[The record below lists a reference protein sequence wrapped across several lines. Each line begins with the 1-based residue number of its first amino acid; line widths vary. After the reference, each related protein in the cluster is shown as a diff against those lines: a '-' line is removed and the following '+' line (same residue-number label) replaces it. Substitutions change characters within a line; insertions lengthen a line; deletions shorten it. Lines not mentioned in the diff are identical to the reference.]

1 MRLILVIALSLMA
14 LPSWANQLKS
24 VRIWPSPDNTRVVL
38 DMSSAPNFNYF
49 TLTGPDRLVIDLKG
63 ASNAANLAR
72 IENNSELVRKIRQST
87 PLEKGGLRLVMD
99 LSSAIKPVVF
109 PLAPAGPYGHRLVID
124 LPYEEK
130 RSAAAVQSTPVGG
143 KGKGVVIAIDPGHG
157 GEDPGSIG
165 PRRTYEKRVTLAV
178 SQKLAALIDREPGM
192 RAVLTRRGDY
202 FVDLNK
208 RSEIARKAKADLLV
222 SVHADSFHNAT
233 PRGASV
239 WVLSTNRAN
248 REMGSWLEKQEKQG
262 ELLGGVGKVL
272 AESDPNPYLAQTFL
286 DLSMDKSRAE
296 GYDVSR
302 QILRSMGKVARLH
315 KKAPEHAS
323 LAVLKAPDIPSVLV
337 ETGFISNHAEEK
349 LLATAS
355 YQDQLARAIFEGIR
369 NYYRAHPTK
378 GAMLTG
384 KGQASRPAATT
395 RSAPVAQQPVSQ
407 PRQVQLQPVVS
418 NKMPATARDGGATGT
433 GAGVIKPYS
442 AAAQETGAPVSSVG
456 DYDKSRML
464 RHVVQRGES
473 LSRLAEKHGVS
484 QSTLVEINQLRS
496 RDIQIGQTIYI
507 PQQGQSRSAAPVRS
521 DDKSQMIRHV
531 VKRGESLSRLA
542 EKHGVSQ
549 STLVEINQLRS
560 RDIQI
565 GQTIYIPQQGQSR
578 SAAPVRSDDK
588 SQMIR
593 HVVKRGESLSRLA
606 EKHGVSQA
614 RLVEINKLKSR
625 DIQVGQVLY
634 IPQN

>member
-222 SVHADSFHNAT
+222 SVHADSFHNST

-395 RSAPVAQQPVSQ
+395 RPASVTQQPVSQ
-407 PRQVQLQPVVS
+407 PRQVQSQPMVS
-418 NKMPATARDGGATGT
+418 NKMPATARDGGAASGS

-549 STLVEINQLRS
+549 
-560 RDIQI
+560 
-565 GQTIYIPQQGQSR
+565 
-578 SAAPVRSDDK
+578 
-588 SQMIR
+588 
-593 HVVKRGESLSRLA
+593 
-606 EKHGVSQA
+606 A

>member
-24 VRIWPSPDNTRVVL
+24 VRVWPSPDNTRVVL
-38 DMSSAPNFNYF
+38 DMSSAPNYNYF

-63 ASNAANLAR
+63 ANNVANLAS
-72 IENNSELVRKIRQST
+72 IGNNSELVRKIRESS
-87 PLEKGGLRLVMD
+87 PLEKGGLRLVLD
-99 LSSAIKPVVF
+99 LSSTIKPVVF

-130 RSAAAVQSTPVGG
+130 RSAAAVQATPVGG

-222 SVHADSFHNAT
+222 SVHADSFHNST

-349 LLATAS
+349 LLATPA
-355 YQDQLARAIFEGIR
+355 YQDKLARAIFEGIR

-395 RSAPVAQQPVSQ
+395 RPAPVAQQSVSQ
-407 PRQVQLQPVVS
+407 PRQVQSQPVVT
-418 NKMPATARDGGATGT
+418 NKMPATARDGGAATSS

-442 AAAQETGAPVSSVG
+442 AAVQETGAPVSNVG

-464 RHVVQRGES
+464 RYVVKRGES
-473 LSRLAEKHGVS
+473 LSRLAERHGVS
-484 QSTLVEINQLRS
+484 QSTLVEINRLRS

-507 PQQGQSRSAAPVRS
+507 PLQGQSRSAAPVRS

-542 EKHGVSQ
+542 EK
-549 STLVEINQLRS
+549 N
-560 RDIQI
+560 
-565 GQTIYIPQQGQSR
+565 
-578 SAAPVRSDDK
+578 
-588 SQMIR
+588 
-593 HVVKRGESLSRLA
+593 
-606 EKHGVSQA
+606 GVSQA

>member
-1 MRLILVIALSLMA
+1 MA

-24 VRIWPSPDNTRVVL
+24 VRVWPSPDNTRVVL
-38 DMSSAPNFNYF
+38 DMSSAPNYNYF

-63 ASNAANLAR
+63 ANNVANLAS
-72 IENNSELVRKIRQST
+72 IGNNSELVRKIRESS
-87 PLEKGGLRLVMD
+87 PLEKGGLRLVLD
-99 LSSAIKPVVF
+99 LSSTIKPVVF

-130 RSAAAVQSTPVGG
+130 RSAAAVQATPVG
-143 KGKGVVIAIDPGHG
+143 GKGVVIAIDPGHG

-222 SVHADSFHNAT
+222 SVHADSFHNST

-349 LLATAS
+349 LLATPA
-355 YQDQLARAIFEGIR
+355 YQDKLARAIFEGIR

-378 GAMLTG
+378 GALLTG

-395 RSAPVAQQPVSQ
+395 RPAPVAQQSVSQ
-407 PRQVQLQPVVS
+407 PRQVQSEPVVT
-418 NKMPATARDGGATGT
+418 NKMPATARNGGAATSS

-442 AAAQETGAPVSSVG
+442 AAVQETGAPVSNVG

-464 RHVVQRGES
+464 RHVVKRGES
-473 LSRLAEKHGVS
+473 LSRLAERHGVS

-542 EKHGVSQ
+542 EK
-549 STLVEINQLRS
+549 N
-560 RDIQI
+560 
-565 GQTIYIPQQGQSR
+565 
-578 SAAPVRSDDK
+578 
-588 SQMIR
+588 
-593 HVVKRGESLSRLA
+593 
-606 EKHGVSQA
+606 GVSQA

>member
-24 VRIWPSPDNTRVVL
+24 VRVWPSPDNTRVVL
-38 DMSSAPNFNYF
+38 DMSSAPNYNYF

-63 ASNAANLAR
+63 ANNVANLAS
-72 IENNSELVRKIRQST
+72 IGNNSELVRKIRESS
-87 PLEKGGLRLVMD
+87 PLEKGGLRLVLD
-99 LSSAIKPVVF
+99 LSSTIKPVVF

-130 RSAAAVQSTPVGG
+130 RSAAAVQATPVGG

-222 SVHADSFHNAT
+222 SVHADSFHNST

-349 LLATAS
+349 LLATPA
-355 YQDQLARAIFEGIR
+355 YQDKLARAIFEGIR

-378 GAMLTG
+378 GALLTG

-395 RSAPVAQQPVSQ
+395 RPAPVAQQSVSQ
-407 PRQVQLQPVVS
+407 PRQVQSEPVVT
-418 NKMPATARDGGATGT
+418 NKMPATARDGGAATSS

-442 AAAQETGAPVSSVG
+442 AAAQETGAPVSNVG

-464 RHVVQRGES
+464 RHVVKRGES
-473 LSRLAEKHGVS
+473 LSRLAERHGVS

-507 PQQGQSRSAAPVRS
+507 PLQGQSRSAAPVRS

-542 EKHGVSQ
+542 EK
-549 STLVEINQLRS
+549 N
-560 RDIQI
+560 
-565 GQTIYIPQQGQSR
+565 
-578 SAAPVRSDDK
+578 
-588 SQMIR
+588 
-593 HVVKRGESLSRLA
+593 
-606 EKHGVSQA
+606 GVSQA

>member
-1 MRLILVIALSLMA
+1 MA

-222 SVHADSFHNAT
+222 SVHADSFHNST

-407 PRQVQLQPVVS
+407 PRQVQSQPVVS
-418 NKMPATARDGGATGT
+418 NKMPATARDGGAATGS

-507 PQQGQSRSAAPVRS
+507 PQQGQSRSA
-521 DDKSQMIRHV
+521 
-531 VKRGESLSRLA
+531 
-542 EKHGVSQ
+542 
-549 STLVEINQLRS
+549 T
-560 RDIQI
+560 
-565 GQTIYIPQQGQSR
+565 
-578 SAAPVRSDDK
+578 PVRSDDK

>member
-1 MRLILVIALSLMA
+1 MA

-38 DMSSAPNFNYF
+38 DMSSAPNYNYF

-143 KGKGVVIAIDPGHG
+143 KGVVIAIDPGHG

-192 RAVLTRRGDY
+192 RAVMTRRGDY

-222 SVHADSFHNAT
+222 SIHADSFHNST

-384 KGQASRPAATT
+384 KGQVSQPVATT
-395 RSAPVAQQPVSQ
+395 RPAPVARQPVSQ
-407 PRQVQLQPVVS
+407 PRQTQSQPVVT
-418 NKMPATARDGGATGT
+418 NKMPATARDGGAGSGS

-442 AAAQETGAPVSSVG
+442 AAAQESGAPVSSVG

-464 RHVVQRGES
+464 
-473 LSRLAEKHGVS
+473 
-484 QSTLVEINQLRS
+484 
-496 RDIQIGQTIYI
+496 
-507 PQQGQSRSAAPVRS
+507 
-521 DDKSQMIRHV
+521 RHV

-578 SAAPVRSDDK
+578 AAAPVRGDDK

-625 DIQVGQVLY
+625 NIQVGQVLY

>member
-72 IENNSELVRKIRQST
+72 IENNSELVRKVRQST
-87 PLEKGGLRLVMD
+87 PQEKGGLRLVLD

-192 RAVLTRRGDY
+192 RAVLTRRSDY

-222 SVHADSFHNAT
+222 SIHADSFHNST

-337 ETGFISNHAEEK
+337 ETGFISNHAEEQ

-355 YQDQLARAIFEGIR
+355 YQDQLARAVFEGIR

-384 KGQASRPAATT
+384 KGQTSRPAATT
-395 RSAPVAQQPVSQ
+395 RSAPVAQQPV
-407 PRQVQLQPVVS
+407 VT
-418 NKMPATARDGGATGT
+418 NKMPATARDGAAATGS

-442 AAAQETGAPVSSVG
+442 AAAQEAGAPVSSVG

-507 PQQGQSRSAAPVRS
+507 PQQGQSR
-521 DDKSQMIRHV
+521 
-531 VKRGESLSRLA
+531 
-542 EKHGVSQ
+542 
-549 STLVEINQLRS
+549 N
-560 RDIQI
+560 
-565 GQTIYIPQQGQSR
+565 
-578 SAAPVRSDDK
+578 AAPVRSDDK

-625 DIQVGQVLY
+625 NIQVGQVLY

>member
-1 MRLILVIALSLMA
+1 MA

-38 DMSSAPNFNYF
+38 DMSSAPNYNYF

-178 SQKLAALIDREPGM
+178 SLKLAALIDREPGM
-192 RAVLTRRGDY
+192 RAVMTRRGDY

-222 SVHADSFHNAT
+222 SIHADSFHNST

-384 KGQASRPAATT
+384 KGQVSQPVATT
-395 RSAPVAQQPVSQ
+395 RPAPVARQPVSQ
-407 PRQVQLQPVVS
+407 PRQTQSQPVVT
-418 NKMPATARDGGATGT
+418 NKMPATVRDGGAGSGS

-442 AAAQETGAPVSSVG
+442 AAAQESGAPVSSVG

-464 RHVVQRGES
+464 
-473 LSRLAEKHGVS
+473 
-484 QSTLVEINQLRS
+484 
-496 RDIQIGQTIYI
+496 
-507 PQQGQSRSAAPVRS
+507 
-521 DDKSQMIRHV
+521 RHV

-625 DIQVGQVLY
+625 NIQVGQVLY

>member
-24 VRIWPSPDNTRVVL
+24 VRVWPSPDNTRVVL

-49 TLTGPDRLVIDLKG
+49 TLSGPSRLVIDLKG

-72 IENNSELVRKIRQST
+72 IENKSELVRKIREST
-87 PLEKGGLRLVMD
+87 PLEKGSMRLVLD
-99 LSSAIKPVVF
+99 LSSSIKPVVF

-130 RSAAAVQSTPVGG
+130 GGATAQPAPVGG
-143 KGKGVVIAIDPGHG
+143 QGKAIVIAIDPGHG

-192 RAVLTRRGDY
+192 RAVMTRRGDY
-202 FVDLNK
+202 FVALNK

-222 SVHADSFHNAT
+222 SVHADSFHNST

-302 QILRSMGKVARLH
+302 QILRSMGRVARLH

-369 NYYRAHPTK
+369 NYYRSHPTK
-378 GAMLTG
+378 GPMMTG
-384 KGQASRPAATT
+384 KGQQLAS
-395 RSAPVAQQPVSQ
+395 VSQ
-407 PRQVQLQPVVS
+407 PAAKKAAVAPAPRQQVA
-418 NKMPATARDGGATGT
+418 NRMPATVPSRSSDGGAPVSSVGSAS
-433 GAGVIKPYS
+433 GAGVIKPYKV
-442 AAAQETGAPVSSVG
+442 AAKEPSMPVASS
-456 DYDKSRML
+456 
-464 RHVVQRGES
+464 QR
-473 LSRLAEKHGVS
+473 
-484 QSTLVEINQLRS
+484 
-496 RDIQIGQTIYI
+496 
-507 PQQGQSRSAAPVRS
+507 

-531 VKRGESLSRLA
+531 VTRG
-542 EKHGVSQ
+542 Q
-549 STLVEINQLRS
+549 
-560 RDIQI
+560 
-565 GQTIYIPQQGQSR
+565 
-578 SAAPVRSDDK
+578 
-588 SQMIR
+588 
-593 HVVKRGESLSRLA
+593 SLSRLA

-625 DIQVGQVLY
+625 DIQIGQVLY

>member
-24 VRIWPSPDNTRVVL
+24 VRVWPSPDNTRVVL

-49 TLTGPDRLVIDLKG
+49 TLSGPSRLVIDLKG

-72 IENNSELVRKIRQST
+72 IENKSELVRKIREST
-87 PLEKGGLRLVMD
+87 PLEKGSMRLVLD
-99 LSSAIKPVVF
+99 LSSSIKPVVF

-130 RSAAAVQSTPVGG
+130 GGATAQPAPVGG
-143 KGKGVVIAIDPGHG
+143 QGKAIVISIDPGHG

-192 RAVLTRRGDY
+192 RAVMTRRGDY

-222 SVHADSFHNAT
+222 SVHADSFHNST

-302 QILRSMGKVARLH
+302 QILRSMGRVARLH

-369 NYYRAHPTK
+369 NYYRSHPTK
-378 GAMLTG
+378 GPMMTG
-384 KGQASRPAATT
+384 KGQQVAS
-395 RSAPVAQQPVSQ
+395 VSQ
-407 PRQVQLQPVVS
+407 PAAKKAAVAPAPRQQVA
-418 NKMPATARDGGATGT
+418 NRMPATVPSRSSDGGAPVSSVGSAS
-433 GAGVIKPYS
+433 GAGVIKPYKV
-442 AAAQETGAPVSSVG
+442 AAKEPSMPVASS
-456 DYDKSRML
+456 
-464 RHVVQRGES
+464 QR
-473 LSRLAEKHGVS
+473 
-484 QSTLVEINQLRS
+484 
-496 RDIQIGQTIYI
+496 
-507 PQQGQSRSAAPVRS
+507 

-531 VKRGESLSRLA
+531 VTRG
-542 EKHGVSQ
+542 Q
-549 STLVEINQLRS
+549 
-560 RDIQI
+560 
-565 GQTIYIPQQGQSR
+565 
-578 SAAPVRSDDK
+578 
-588 SQMIR
+588 
-593 HVVKRGESLSRLA
+593 SLSRLA

-625 DIQVGQVLY
+625 DIQIGQVLY

>member
-222 SVHADSFHNAT
+222 SVHADSFHNST

-407 PRQVQLQPVVS
+407 PRQVQSQPVVS
-418 NKMPATARDGGATGT
+418 NKMPATARDGGAATGS

-507 PQQGQSRSAAPVRS
+507 PQQGQSRSA
-521 DDKSQMIRHV
+521 
-531 VKRGESLSRLA
+531 
-542 EKHGVSQ
+542 
-549 STLVEINQLRS
+549 T
-560 RDIQI
+560 
-565 GQTIYIPQQGQSR
+565 
-578 SAAPVRSDDK
+578 PVRSDDK

>member
-1 MRLILVIALSLMA
+1 MA

-38 DMSSAPNFNYF
+38 DMSSAPNYNYF

-130 RSAAAVQSTPVGG
+130 RSAAAVQATPVGG

-222 SVHADSFHNAT
+222 SVHADSFHNST

-384 KGQASRPAATT
+384 KGQVSQPVATT
-395 RSAPVAQQPVSQ
+395 RPAPVARQPVSQ
-407 PRQVQLQPVVS
+407 PRQTQSQPVVT
-418 NKMPATARDGGATGT
+418 NKMPATARDSGT
-433 GAGVIKPYS
+433 ASGSGAGVIKPYS
-442 AAAQETGAPVSSVG
+442 AAAQESGAPVSSVG

-464 RHVVQRGES
+464 
-473 LSRLAEKHGVS
+473 
-484 QSTLVEINQLRS
+484 
-496 RDIQIGQTIYI
+496 
-507 PQQGQSRSAAPVRS
+507 
-521 DDKSQMIRHV
+521 RHV

-625 DIQVGQVLY
+625 NIQVGQVLY

>member
-1 MRLILVIALSLMA
+1 MA

-384 KGQASRPAATT
+384 KGEVSQPAAT
-395 RSAPVAQQPVSQ
+395 RPAPVARQPVSQ
-407 PRQVQLQPVVS
+407 PRQVQPQPVVS
-418 NKMPATARDGGATGT
+418 NKMPATARDGGATST

-549 STLVEINQLRS
+549 
-560 RDIQI
+560 
-565 GQTIYIPQQGQSR
+565 
-578 SAAPVRSDDK
+578 
-588 SQMIR
+588 
-593 HVVKRGESLSRLA
+593 
-606 EKHGVSQA
+606 A

>member
-222 SVHADSFHNAT
+222 SVHADSFHNST

-384 KGQASRPAATT
+384 KGQASRPTATT

-407 PRQVQLQPVVS
+407 PRQVQSQPVVS
-418 NKMPATARDGGATGT
+418 NKMPATARDGGAATGS

-549 STLVEINQLRS
+549 
-560 RDIQI
+560 
-565 GQTIYIPQQGQSR
+565 
-578 SAAPVRSDDK
+578 
-588 SQMIR
+588 
-593 HVVKRGESLSRLA
+593 
-606 EKHGVSQA
+606 A

>member
-1 MRLILVIALSLMA
+1 MA

-24 VRIWPSPDNTRVVL
+24 VRVWPSPDNTRVVL

-49 TLTGPDRLVIDLKG
+49 TLSGPSRLVIDLKG

-72 IENNSELVRKIRQST
+72 IENKSELVRKIREST
-87 PLEKGGLRLVMD
+87 PLEKGSMRLVLD
-99 LSSAIKPVVF
+99 LSSSIKPVVF

-130 RSAAAVQSTPVGG
+130 GGATAQPAPVGG
-143 KGKGVVIAIDPGHG
+143 QGKAIVIAIDPGHG

-192 RAVLTRRGDY
+192 RAVMTRRGDY

-222 SVHADSFHNAT
+222 SVHADSFHNST

-302 QILRSMGKVARLH
+302 QILRSMGRVARLH

-369 NYYRAHPTK
+369 NYYRSHPTK
-378 GAMLTG
+378 GPMMTG
-384 KGQASRPAATT
+384 KGQQVAS
-395 RSAPVAQQPVSQ
+395 VSQ
-407 PRQVQLQPVVS
+407 PAAKKAAVAPAPRQQVA
-418 NKMPATARDGGATGT
+418 NRMPATVPSRSSDGGAPVSSVGSAS
-433 GAGVIKPYS
+433 GAGVIKPYKV
-442 AAAQETGAPVSSVG
+442 AAKEPSVPVASS
-456 DYDKSRML
+456 
-464 RHVVQRGES
+464 QR
-473 LSRLAEKHGVS
+473 
-484 QSTLVEINQLRS
+484 
-496 RDIQIGQTIYI
+496 
-507 PQQGQSRSAAPVRS
+507 

-531 VKRGESLSRLA
+531 VTRG
-542 EKHGVSQ
+542 Q
-549 STLVEINQLRS
+549 
-560 RDIQI
+560 
-565 GQTIYIPQQGQSR
+565 
-578 SAAPVRSDDK
+578 
-588 SQMIR
+588 
-593 HVVKRGESLSRLA
+593 SLSRLA

-625 DIQVGQVLY
+625 DIQIGQVLY

>member
-1 MRLILVIALSLMA
+1 
-14 LPSWANQLKS
+14 
-24 VRIWPSPDNTRVVL
+24 VL

-222 SVHADSFHNAT
+222 SIHADSFHNST

-349 LLATAS
+349 LLAAAS

-384 KGQASRPAATT
+384 KGQVSQPVATT
-395 RSAPVAQQPVSQ
+395 RPAPVARQPVSQ
-407 PRQVQLQPVVS
+407 PRQTQSQPVVT
-418 NKMPATARDGGATGT
+418 NKMPATARDGGAGSGS

-442 AAAQETGAPVSSVG
+442 AAAQESGAPVSSVG

-464 RHVVQRGES
+464 
-473 LSRLAEKHGVS
+473 
-484 QSTLVEINQLRS
+484 
-496 RDIQIGQTIYI
+496 
-507 PQQGQSRSAAPVRS
+507 
-521 DDKSQMIRHV
+521 RHV

-578 SAAPVRSDDK
+578 SAAPVRNDDK
-588 SQMIR
+588 SQMLR

-625 DIQVGQVLY
+625 NIQVGQVLY

>member
-49 TLTGPDRLVIDLKG
+49 TLSGPDRLVIDLKG

-72 IENNSELVRKIRQST
+72 VENNSELVRKIRQST

-143 KGKGVVIAIDPGHG
+143 KGRGVVIAIDPGHG

-165 PRRTYEKRVTLAV
+165 PRRTYEKRVTMAV

-222 SVHADSFHNAT
+222 SVHADSFHNST

-395 RSAPVAQQPVSQ
+395 RPAPVAQQPVSQ
-407 PRQVQLQPVVS
+407 PRQVQSQPVVT
-418 NKMPATARDGGATGT
+418 NKMPATARDGGAATGS

-442 AAAQETGAPVSSVG
+442 AAAQESGAPVSNVG
-456 DYDKSRML
+456 DYDKSRMI

-507 PQQGQSRSAAPVRS
+507 PQQGPSRSAAPVRS
-521 DDKSQMIRHV
+521 DDKSQMIR
-531 VKRGESLSRLA
+531 
-542 EKHGVSQ
+542 
-549 STLVEINQLRS
+549 
-560 RDIQI
+560 
-565 GQTIYIPQQGQSR
+565 Y
-578 SAAPVRSDDK
+578 
-588 SQMIR
+588 
-593 HVVKRGESLSRLA
+593 VVKRGESLSRLA

>member
-1 MRLILVIALSLMA
+1 MA

-38 DMSSAPNFNYF
+38 DMSSAPNYNYF

-192 RAVLTRRGDY
+192 RAVMTRRGDY

-222 SVHADSFHNAT
+222 SVHADSFHNST

-384 KGQASRPAATT
+384 KGQVSQPVATT
-395 RSAPVAQQPVSQ
+395 RPAPVARQPVSQ
-407 PRQVQLQPVVS
+407 PRQTQSQPVVT
-418 NKMPATARDGGATGT
+418 NKMPATARDSGT
-433 GAGVIKPYS
+433 ASGSGVGVIKPYS
-442 AAAQETGAPVSSVG
+442 AAAQESGAPVSSVG

-464 RHVVQRGES
+464 
-473 LSRLAEKHGVS
+473 
-484 QSTLVEINQLRS
+484 
-496 RDIQIGQTIYI
+496 
-507 PQQGQSRSAAPVRS
+507 
-521 DDKSQMIRHV
+521 RHV

-549 STLVEINQLRS
+549 STLVESNQLRS

-625 DIQVGQVLY
+625 NIQVGQVLY

>member
-38 DMSSAPNFNYF
+38 DMSSAPNYNYF

-63 ASNAANLAR
+63 ASNTANLAR

-192 RAVLTRRGDY
+192 RAVMTRRGDY

-222 SVHADSFHNAT
+222 SIHADSFHNST

-384 KGQASRPAATT
+384 KGQVSQPVATT
-395 RSAPVAQQPVSQ
+395 RPAPVARQPVSQ
-407 PRQVQLQPVVS
+407 PRQTQSQPMVT
-418 NKMPATARDGGATGT
+418 NKMPATARDGGTGSGS

-442 AAAQETGAPVSSVG
+442 AAAQESGAPVSSVG

-464 RHVVQRGES
+464 
-473 LSRLAEKHGVS
+473 
-484 QSTLVEINQLRS
+484 
-496 RDIQIGQTIYI
+496 
-507 PQQGQSRSAAPVRS
+507 
-521 DDKSQMIRHV
+521 RHV

-625 DIQVGQVLY
+625 NIQVGQVLY

>member
-1 MRLILVIALSLMA
+1 MA

-38 DMSSAPNFNYF
+38 DMSSAPNYNYF

-222 SVHADSFHNAT
+222 SVHADSFHNST

-384 KGQASRPAATT
+384 KGQVSQPVATT
-395 RSAPVAQQPVSQ
+395 RPAPVARHPVSQ
-407 PRQVQLQPVVS
+407 PRQTQSQPVVT
-418 NKMPATARDGGATGT
+418 NKMPATARDGGAGSGS

-442 AAAQETGAPVSSVG
+442 AAAQESGAPVSSVG

-464 RHVVQRGES
+464 
-473 LSRLAEKHGVS
+473 
-484 QSTLVEINQLRS
+484 
-496 RDIQIGQTIYI
+496 
-507 PQQGQSRSAAPVRS
+507 
-521 DDKSQMIRHV
+521 RHV

-578 SAAPVRSDDK
+578 ATAPVRSDDK

-625 DIQVGQVLY
+625 NIQVGQVLY

>member
-1 MRLILVIALSLMA
+1 MA
-14 LPSWANQLKS
+14 LPTWANQLKS
-24 VRIWPSPDNTRVVL
+24 VRVWPSPDNTRVVL

-49 TLTGPDRLVIDLKG
+49 TLTGPSRLVIDLKG

-72 IENNSELVRKIRQST
+72 IENKSELVRKIREST
-87 PLEKGGLRLVMD
+87 PLEQGSLRLVLD
-99 LSSAIKPVVF
+99 LSSSIKPVVF

-130 RSAAAVQSTPVGG
+130 GSATAQPAPVGG
-143 KGKGVVIAIDPGHG
+143 KGKAIVIAIDPGHG

-165 PRRTYEKRVTLAV
+165 PRRTYEKRVTLSV

-222 SVHADSFHNAT
+222 SVHADSFHNST

-296 GYDVSR
+296 GYEVSR
-302 QILRSMGKVARLH
+302 QILRSMGRVARLH

-369 NYYRAHPTK
+369 AYYRSHPTK
-378 GAMLTG
+378 GPMLTG
-384 KGQASRPAATT
+384 KGQQVASKQATSRPAPASRPVAASKPAT
-395 RSAPVAQQPVSQ
+395 QPVQ
-407 PRQVQLQPVVS
+407 QVVT
-418 NKMPATARDGGATGT
+418 NRMPATEPYRVGDGGAPVSSVGSAS
-433 GAGVIKPYS
+433 GAGVIKPYKVVAKEPS
-442 AAAQETGAPVSSVG
+442 APVSSVQSN
-456 DYDKSRML
+456 DKSR
-464 RHVVQRGES
+464 
-473 LSRLAEKHGVS
+473 
-484 QSTLVEINQLRS
+484 
-496 RDIQIGQTIYI
+496 
-507 PQQGQSRSAAPVRS
+507 
-521 DDKSQMIRHV
+521 MIRHV
-531 VKRGESLSRLA
+531 VTRG
-542 EKHGVSQ
+542 Q
-549 STLVEINQLRS
+549 
-560 RDIQI
+560 
-565 GQTIYIPQQGQSR
+565 
-578 SAAPVRSDDK
+578 
-588 SQMIR
+588 
-593 HVVKRGESLSRLA
+593 SLSRLA

-625 DIQVGQVLY
+625 EIQIGQVLY
-634 IPQN
+634 IPQD

>member
-1 MRLILVIALSLMA
+1 MA

-222 SVHADSFHNAT
+222 SVHADSFHNST

-395 RSAPVAQQPVSQ
+395 RPTSVAQQPVSQ
-407 PRQVQLQPVVS
+407 PRQVQSQPVVS
-418 NKMPATARDGGATGT
+418 NKMPATARDGGAATGT

-549 STLVEINQLRS
+549 
-560 RDIQI
+560 
-565 GQTIYIPQQGQSR
+565 
-578 SAAPVRSDDK
+578 
-588 SQMIR
+588 
-593 HVVKRGESLSRLA
+593 
-606 EKHGVSQA
+606 A

>member
-1 MRLILVIALSLMA
+1 MA

-38 DMSSAPNFNYF
+38 DMSSAPNYNYF

-130 RSAAAVQSTPVGG
+130 RSAAAVQATPVGG

-222 SVHADSFHNAT
+222 SIHADSFHNST

-384 KGQASRPAATT
+384 KGQVSQPVATT
-395 RSAPVAQQPVSQ
+395 RPAPVARQPVSQ
-407 PRQVQLQPVVS
+407 PRQTQSQPVVT
-418 NKMPATARDGGATGT
+418 NKMPATARDSGT
-433 GAGVIKPYS
+433 VSGSGAGVIKPYS
-442 AAAQETGAPVSSVG
+442 AATQESGAPVSSVG

-464 RHVVQRGES
+464 RHVVKRGES
-473 LSRLAEKHGVS
+473 LSRLAETHGVS

-507 PQQGQSRSAAPVRS
+507 PQQGQSRA
-521 DDKSQMIRHV
+521 
-531 VKRGESLSRLA
+531 
-542 EKHGVSQ
+542 
-549 STLVEINQLRS
+549 
-560 RDIQI
+560 
-565 GQTIYIPQQGQSR
+565 
-578 SAAPVRSDDK
+578 AAPVRSDDK

-625 DIQVGQVLY
+625 NIQVGQVLY

>member
-24 VRIWPSPDNTRVVL
+24 VRVWPSPDNTRVVL
-38 DMSSAPNFNYF
+38 DMSSAPNYNYF

-63 ASNAANLAR
+63 ANNVANLAR
-72 IENNSELVRKIRQST
+72 IGNNSELVRKIRESS
-87 PLEKGGLRLVMD
+87 PLEKGGLRLVLD
-99 LSSAIKPVVF
+99 LSSTIKPVVF

-130 RSAAAVQSTPVGG
+130 RSAAAVQATPVGG

-222 SVHADSFHNAT
+222 SVHADSFHNST

-302 QILRSMGKVARLH
+302 QILSSMGKVARLH

-349 LLATAS
+349 LLATPA
-355 YQDQLARAIFEGIR
+355 YQDKLARAIFEGIR

-395 RSAPVAQQPVSQ
+395 RPAPVAQQSVSQ
-407 PRQVQLQPVVS
+407 PRQVQSQPVVT
-418 NKMPATARDGGATGT
+418 NKMPATARDGGAATSS

-442 AAAQETGAPVSSVG
+442 AAAQETGAPVSNVG

-464 RHVVQRGES
+464 RHVVKRGES
-473 LSRLAEKHGVS
+473 LSRLAERHGVS

-542 EKHGVSQ
+542 EK
-549 STLVEINQLRS
+549 N
-560 RDIQI
+560 
-565 GQTIYIPQQGQSR
+565 
-578 SAAPVRSDDK
+578 
-588 SQMIR
+588 
-593 HVVKRGESLSRLA
+593 
-606 EKHGVSQA
+606 GVSQA

>member
-24 VRIWPSPDNTRVVL
+24 VRVWPSPDNTRVVL
-38 DMSSAPNFNYF
+38 DMSSAPNYNYF

-63 ASNAANLAR
+63 ANNVANLAS
-72 IENNSELVRKIRQST
+72 IGNNSELVRKIRESS
-87 PLEKGGLRLVMD
+87 PLEKGGLRLVLD
-99 LSSAIKPVVF
+99 LSSTIKPVVF

-130 RSAAAVQSTPVGG
+130 RSAAAVQATPVGG

-222 SVHADSFHNAT
+222 SVHADSFHNST

-302 QILRSMGKVARLH
+302 QILSSMGKVARLH

-378 GAMLTG
+378 GALLSG

-395 RSAPVAQQPVSQ
+395 RPAPVAQQSVSQ
-407 PRQVQLQPVVS
+407 PRQVQSQPVVT
-418 NKMPATARDGGATGT
+418 NKMPATARDGGAATSS

-442 AAAQETGAPVSSVG
+442 AAAQETGAPVSNVG

-464 RHVVQRGES
+464 RHVVKRGES
-473 LSRLAEKHGVS
+473 LSRLAERHGVS

-507 PQQGQSRSAAPVRS
+507 PQQGQSRSAAPVRI

-542 EKHGVSQ
+542 EK
-549 STLVEINQLRS
+549 N
-560 RDIQI
+560 
-565 GQTIYIPQQGQSR
+565 
-578 SAAPVRSDDK
+578 
-588 SQMIR
+588 
-593 HVVKRGESLSRLA
+593 
-606 EKHGVSQA
+606 GVSQA
-614 RLVEINKLKSR
+614 RLVEINKLQSR

>member
-1 MRLILVIALSLMA
+1 MRLILVIALSLLA

-24 VRIWPSPDNTRVVL
+24 VRVWPSPDNTRVVL
-38 DMSSAPNFNYF
+38 DMSSTPNYNYF

-63 ASNAANLAR
+63 ASNVTNLAR
-72 IENNSELVRKIRQST
+72 IENKSELVRKIRESS
-87 PLEKGGLRLVMD
+87 PLEKGGLRLVLD
-99 LSSAIKPVVF
+99 LSSTIKPVVF

-130 RSAAAVQSTPVGG
+130 ASAAVQATPVGG

-222 SVHADSFHNAT
+222 SVHADSFHNST

-302 QILRSMGKVARLH
+302 QILRSLGRVARLH

-337 ETGFISNHAEEK
+337 ETGFISNHAEEQ

-378 GAMLTG
+378 GAMLTS
-384 KGQASRPAATT
+384 KGQGSNKQAAVSRPAPA
-395 RSAPVAQQPVSQ
+395 SKPVAVSKPAAQPVQ
-407 PRQVQLQPVVS
+407 QVVT
-418 NKMPATARDGGATGT
+418 NRMPATEPNRSSDGGAPVSSVGGSSS
-433 GAGVIKPYS
+433 GAGVIKPYVV
-442 AAAQETGAPVSSVG
+442 AAKEPSAPVASVQSN
-456 DYDKSRML
+456 DKANML
-464 RHVVQRGES
+464 RHVVTRGQS
-473 LSRLAEKHGVS
+473 LSRLAEK
-484 QSTLVEINQLRS
+484 
-496 RDIQIGQTIYI
+496 Y
-507 PQQGQSRSAAPVRS
+507 
-521 DDKSQMIRHV
+521 
-531 VKRGESLSRLA
+531 
-542 EKHGVSQ
+542 
-549 STLVEINQLRS
+549 
-560 RDIQI
+560 
-565 GQTIYIPQQGQSR
+565 
-578 SAAPVRSDDK
+578 
-588 SQMIR
+588 
-593 HVVKRGESLSRLA
+593 
-606 EKHGVSQA
+606 GVSQA

-625 DIQVGQVLY
+625 DIQIGQVLY
-634 IPQN
+634 IPQK

>member
-24 VRIWPSPDNTRVVL
+24 VRVWPSPDNTRVVL

-49 TLTGPDRLVIDLKG
+49 TLSGPSRLVIDLKG

-72 IENNSELVRKIRQST
+72 IENKSELVRKIREST
-87 PLEKGGLRLVMD
+87 PLEKGSMRLVLD
-99 LSSAIKPVVF
+99 LSSSIKPVVF

-130 RSAAAVQSTPVGG
+130 GGATAQPAPVGG
-143 KGKGVVIAIDPGHG
+143 QGKAIVIAIDPGHG

-165 PRRTYEKRVTLAV
+165 PRRTYEKRVTLSV

-192 RAVLTRRGDY
+192 RAVMTRRGDY

-222 SVHADSFHNAT
+222 SVHADSFHNST

-296 GYDVSR
+296 GYEVSR
-302 QILRSMGKVARLH
+302 QILRSMGRVARLH

-369 NYYRAHPTK
+369 SYYRSHPTK
-378 GAMLTG
+378 GPMMTG
-384 KGQASRPAATT
+384 KGQQVASASQPAAKKAAV
-395 RSAPVAQQPVSQ
+395 APAPQQ
-407 PRQVQLQPVVS
+407 QVT
-418 NKMPATARDGGATGT
+418 NRMPATVPSRSSDGGAPVSSVGSAS
-433 GAGVIKPYS
+433 GAGVIKPYKV
-442 AAAQETGAPVSSVG
+442 AAKEPSVPVASVQSN
-456 DYDKSRML
+456 DKSR
-464 RHVVQRGES
+464 
-473 LSRLAEKHGVS
+473 
-484 QSTLVEINQLRS
+484 
-496 RDIQIGQTIYI
+496 
-507 PQQGQSRSAAPVRS
+507 
-521 DDKSQMIRHV
+521 MIRHV
-531 VKRGESLSRLA
+531 VTRG
-542 EKHGVSQ
+542 Q
-549 STLVEINQLRS
+549 
-560 RDIQI
+560 
-565 GQTIYIPQQGQSR
+565 
-578 SAAPVRSDDK
+578 
-588 SQMIR
+588 
-593 HVVKRGESLSRLA
+593 SLSRLA

-625 DIQVGQVLY
+625 DIQIGQVLY

>member
-1 MRLILVIALSLMA
+1 MA

-38 DMSSAPNFNYF
+38 DMSSAPNYNYF

-130 RSAAAVQSTPVGG
+130 RSAAAVQATPVGG

-192 RAVLTRRGDY
+192 RAVMTRRGDY

-222 SVHADSFHNAT
+222 SIHADSFHNST

-384 KGQASRPAATT
+384 KGQVSQPVATT
-395 RSAPVAQQPVSQ
+395 RPAPVARQPVSQ
-407 PRQVQLQPVVS
+407 PRQTQSQPVVT
-418 NKMPATARDGGATGT
+418 NKMPATARDGGAGSGS

-442 AAAQETGAPVSSVG
+442 AAAQESGAPVSSVG

-464 RHVVQRGES
+464 
-473 LSRLAEKHGVS
+473 
-484 QSTLVEINQLRS
+484 
-496 RDIQIGQTIYI
+496 
-507 PQQGQSRSAAPVRS
+507 
-521 DDKSQMIRHV
+521 RHV

-578 SAAPVRSDDK
+578 AAAPVRSDDK

-625 DIQVGQVLY
+625 NIQVGQVLY

>member
-24 VRIWPSPDNTRVVL
+24 VRVWPSPDNTRVVL
-38 DMSSAPNFNYF
+38 DMSSAPNYNYF

-63 ASNAANLAR
+63 ANNVANLAS
-72 IENNSELVRKIRQST
+72 IGNNSELVRKIRESS
-87 PLEKGGLRLVMD
+87 PLEKGGLRLVLD
-99 LSSAIKPVVF
+99 LSSTIKPVVF

-130 RSAAAVQSTPVGG
+130 RSAAAVQATPVG
-143 KGKGVVIAIDPGHG
+143 GKGVVIAIDPGHG

-222 SVHADSFHNAT
+222 SVHADSFHNST

-349 LLATAS
+349 LLATPA
-355 YQDQLARAIFEGIR
+355 YQDKLARAIFEGIR

-378 GAMLTG
+378 GALLTG

-395 RSAPVAQQPVSQ
+395 RPAPVAQQSVSQ
-407 PRQVQLQPVVS
+407 PRQVQSEPVVT
-418 NKMPATARDGGATGT
+418 NKMPATARNGGAATSS

-442 AAAQETGAPVSSVG
+442 AAVQETGAPVSNVG

-464 RHVVQRGES
+464 RHVVKRGES
-473 LSRLAEKHGVS
+473 LSRLAERHGVS

-507 PQQGQSRSAAPVRS
+507 PQQGQIRSAAPVRS
-521 DDKSQMIRHV
+521 DDKPQMIRHV

-542 EKHGVSQ
+542 EK
-549 STLVEINQLRS
+549 N
-560 RDIQI
+560 
-565 GQTIYIPQQGQSR
+565 
-578 SAAPVRSDDK
+578 
-588 SQMIR
+588 
-593 HVVKRGESLSRLA
+593 
-606 EKHGVSQA
+606 GVSQA

>member
-63 ASNAANLAR
+63 ASNATNLAR

-222 SVHADSFHNAT
+222 SVHADSFHNST

-302 QILRSMGKVARLH
+302 QILRSLGKVARLH

-349 LLATAS
+349 LLATSS

-395 RSAPVAQQPVSQ
+395 RSAPVASQPVSQ
-407 PRQVQLQPVVS
+407 PKPVQSQPVVT
-418 NKMPATARDGGATGT
+418 NKMPATVRDGAAATGS

-442 AAAQETGAPVSSVG
+442 EAAQDSGAPVSNVG

-464 RHVVQRGES
+464 
-473 LSRLAEKHGVS
+473 
-484 QSTLVEINQLRS
+484 
-496 RDIQIGQTIYI
+496 
-507 PQQGQSRSAAPVRS
+507 
-521 DDKSQMIRHV
+521 RHV

-578 SAAPVRSDDK
+578 AAAPVRSDDK

-625 DIQVGQVLY
+625 NIQVGQVLY

>member
-1 MRLILVIALSLMA
+1 MA

-192 RAVLTRRGDY
+192 RAVMTRRGDY

-222 SVHADSFHNAT
+222 SIHADSFHNST

-384 KGQASRPAATT
+384 KGQASRPVATT

-407 PRQVQLQPVVS
+407 PMQVQSQPVVT
-418 NKMPATARDGGATGT
+418 NKMPATARDGGVASGS

-442 AAAQETGAPVSSVG
+442 AAAQESGAPVSSVG

-464 RHVVQRGES
+464 
-473 LSRLAEKHGVS
+473 
-484 QSTLVEINQLRS
+484 
-496 RDIQIGQTIYI
+496 
-507 PQQGQSRSAAPVRS
+507 
-521 DDKSQMIRHV
+521 RHV

-625 DIQVGQVLY
+625 NIQVGQVLY

>member
-24 VRIWPSPDNTRVVL
+24 VRVWPSPDNTRVVL
-38 DMSSAPNFNYF
+38 DMSSAPNYNYF

-63 ASNAANLAR
+63 ANNVANLAS
-72 IENNSELVRKIRQST
+72 IGNNSELVRKIRESS
-87 PLEKGGLRLVMD
+87 PLEKGGLRLVLD
-99 LSSAIKPVVF
+99 LSSTIKPVVF

-130 RSAAAVQSTPVGG
+130 RSAAAVQATPVGG

-222 SVHADSFHNAT
+222 SVHADSFHNST

-349 LLATAS
+349 LLATPA
-355 YQDQLARAIFEGIR
+355 YQDKLARAIFEGIR
-369 NYYRAHPTK
+369 NYYRTHPTK

-395 RSAPVAQQPVSQ
+395 RPAPVAQQSVSQ
-407 PRQVQLQPVVS
+407 PRQVQSQPVVT
-418 NKMPATARDGGATGT
+418 NKMPATARDGGAATSS

-442 AAAQETGAPVSSVG
+442 AAAQETGAPVSNVG

-464 RHVVQRGES
+464 RHVVKRGES
-473 LSRLAEKHGVS
+473 LSRLAERHGVS

-542 EKHGVSQ
+542 EK
-549 STLVEINQLRS
+549 N
-560 RDIQI
+560 
-565 GQTIYIPQQGQSR
+565 
-578 SAAPVRSDDK
+578 
-588 SQMIR
+588 
-593 HVVKRGESLSRLA
+593 
-606 EKHGVSQA
+606 GVSQA
-614 RLVEINKLKSR
+614 RLMEINKLKSR

>member
-1 MRLILVIALSLMA
+1 MA

-38 DMSSAPNFNYF
+38 DMSSAPNYNYF

-192 RAVLTRRGDY
+192 RAVMTRRGDY

-222 SVHADSFHNAT
+222 SIHADSFHNST

-384 KGQASRPAATT
+384 KGQVSQPVATT
-395 RSAPVAQQPVSQ
+395 RPAPVARQPVSQ
-407 PRQVQLQPVVS
+407 PRQTQSQPVVT
-418 NKMPATARDGGATGT
+418 NKMPATARDSGT
-433 GAGVIKPYS
+433 ASGSGAGVIKPYS
-442 AAAQETGAPVSSVG
+442 AAAQESGAPVSSVG

-464 RHVVQRGES
+464 
-473 LSRLAEKHGVS
+473 
-484 QSTLVEINQLRS
+484 
-496 RDIQIGQTIYI
+496 
-507 PQQGQSRSAAPVRS
+507 
-521 DDKSQMIRHV
+521 RHV

-578 SAAPVRSDDK
+578 AAAPVRSDDK

-625 DIQVGQVLY
+625 NIQVGQVLY

>member
-24 VRIWPSPDNTRVVL
+24 VRVWPSPDNTRVVL
-38 DMSSAPNFNYF
+38 DMSSAPNYNYF

-63 ASNAANLAR
+63 ANNVANLAR
-72 IENNSELVRKIRQST
+72 IGNNSELVRKIRESS
-87 PLEKGGLRLVMD
+87 PLEKGGLRLVLD
-99 LSSAIKPVVF
+99 LSSTIKPVVF

-130 RSAAAVQSTPVGG
+130 RSAAAVQATPVGG

-222 SVHADSFHNAT
+222 SVHADSFHNST

-302 QILRSMGKVARLH
+302 QILRSMGKVAKLH

-349 LLATAS
+349 LLATPA
-355 YQDQLARAIFEGIR
+355 YQDKLARAIFEGIR

-378 GAMLTG
+378 GALLTG

-395 RSAPVAQQPVSQ
+395 RPAPVAQQSVSQ
-407 PRQVQLQPVVS
+407 PRQVQSQPVVT
-418 NKMPATARDGGATGT
+418 NKMPATARDGGAATSS

-442 AAAQETGAPVSSVG
+442 AAAQETGAPVSNVG

-464 RHVVQRGES
+464 RHVVKRGES
-473 LSRLAEKHGVS
+473 LSRLAERHGVS

-542 EKHGVSQ
+542 EK
-549 STLVEINQLRS
+549 N
-560 RDIQI
+560 
-565 GQTIYIPQQGQSR
+565 
-578 SAAPVRSDDK
+578 
-588 SQMIR
+588 
-593 HVVKRGESLSRLA
+593 
-606 EKHGVSQA
+606 GVSQA
-614 RLVEINKLKSR
+614 RLLEINKLKSR

>member
-1 MRLILVIALSLMA
+1 MRLILVIVLSLMA

-24 VRIWPSPDNTRVVL
+24 VRVWPSPDNTRVVL
-38 DMSSAPNFNYF
+38 DMSSAPNYNYF

-63 ASNAANLAR
+63 ANNVANLAR
-72 IENNSELVRKIRQST
+72 IGNNSELVRKIRESS
-87 PLEKGGLRLVMD
+87 PLEKGGLRLVLD
-99 LSSAIKPVVF
+99 LSSTIKPVVF

-130 RSAAAVQSTPVGG
+130 RSAAAVQATPVGG

-222 SVHADSFHNAT
+222 SVHADSFHNST

-349 LLATAS
+349 LLATPA
-355 YQDQLARAIFEGIR
+355 YQDKLARAIFEGIR

-395 RSAPVAQQPVSQ
+395 RPVPVAQQSVSQ
-407 PRQVQLQPVVS
+407 PRQVQSQPVVT
-418 NKMPATARDGGATGT
+418 NKMPATARDGGAATSS

-442 AAAQETGAPVSSVG
+442 AAVQETGAPVSNVG

-464 RHVVQRGES
+464 RHVVKRGES
-473 LSRLAEKHGVS
+473 LSRLAERHGVS

-542 EKHGVSQ
+542 EK
-549 STLVEINQLRS
+549 N
-560 RDIQI
+560 
-565 GQTIYIPQQGQSR
+565 
-578 SAAPVRSDDK
+578 
-588 SQMIR
+588 
-593 HVVKRGESLSRLA
+593 
-606 EKHGVSQA
+606 GVSQA

>member
-38 DMSSAPNFNYF
+38 DMSSAPNYNYF
-49 TLTGPDRLVIDLKG
+49 TLAGPDRLVIDLKG

-72 IENNSELVRKIRQST
+72 VENNSELVRKIREST
-87 PLEKGGLRLVMD
+87 PLEKGGLRLVLD
-99 LSSAIKPVVF
+99 LSSAITPVVF

-130 RSAAAVQSTPVGG
+130 RSAAAVQATPVGG

-222 SVHADSFHNAT
+222 SVHADSFHNST

-302 QILRSMGKVARLH
+302 QILRSLGKVARLH

-349 LLATAS
+349 LLATSS

-395 RSAPVAQQPVSQ
+395 RSAPVASQPVSQ
-407 PRQVQLQPVVS
+407 PKPVQSQPVVT
-418 NKMPATARDGGATGT
+418 NKMPATVRDGATATGS

-442 AAAQETGAPVSSVG
+442 EAAQDSGAPVSNVG

-464 RHVVQRGES
+464 RHVVKRGES

-484 QSTLVEINQLRS
+484 QSTLIEINQLRS

-507 PQQGQSRSAAPVRS
+507 PQQGQSRA
-521 DDKSQMIRHV
+521 
-531 VKRGESLSRLA
+531 
-542 EKHGVSQ
+542 
-549 STLVEINQLRS
+549 
-560 RDIQI
+560 
-565 GQTIYIPQQGQSR
+565 
-578 SAAPVRSDDK
+578 AAPVRSDDK

-625 DIQVGQVLY
+625 NIQVGQVLY